1 MKINNETKV
10 GVLAV
15 VALALLITGFN
26 FLKGKNIFNHSSYIY
41 AVFTDLGSLEK
52 SNQVKISGLPV
63 GTVYTLAPK
72 DKDVTGVVVTI
83 NLTKDVNIPKN
94 SVAYISA
101 SLVGASYIVID
112 KGDSKE
118 YIKEGD
124 TLATRVD
131 NGILGDVKSQL
142 SPTLIKIKDVIDSLK
157 IALGGVN
164 RILDP
169 NTKGNISQILL
180 NLKDASSSLKTL
192 VNDKKGPLNETLQNA
207 SSVTG
212 NLKKN
217 NDSITALITNANHL
231 ARKFTNLPLDQTLDS
246 VKGALSEL
254 KRTLQKVNSNNGT
267 IGALMNDKTIYNKLT
282 STISSAE
289 LLLDDIRVHPKRYVN
304 ISVFGKKDKSGPLNS
319 PTEKDTPSGRANP

>member
-26 FLKGKNIFNHSSYIY
+26 FLKGKNVFSHSSYIY
-41 AVFTDLGSLEK
+41 AIFNDLGSLEK
-52 SNQVKISGLPV
+52 SNPVKINGLPI
-63 GTVYTLAPK
+63 GTVYALEPR
-72 DKDVTGVVVTI
+72 DKDVTGIVIKI

-101 SLVGASYIVID
+101 SILGSSAIVIE
-112 KGDSKE
+112 KGDSKD
-118 YIKEGD
+118 YIQEGD
-124 TLATRVD
+124 TLATRID

-157 IALGGVN
+157 VALGGIN

-180 NLKDASSSLKTL
+180 NLKDASHSLKSL
-192 VNDKKGPLNETLQNA
+192 VNDKNGPLNETLSNA

-217 NDSITALITNANHL
+217 NDSITALIANANHL
-231 ARKFTNLPLDQTLDS
+231 AKKFANLPLDQTLDS

-254 KRTLQKVNSNNGT
+254 KQTLQKVNSPNGT
-267 IGALMNDKTIYNKLT
+267 IGALMNDKAVYNKLT
-282 STISSAE
+282 NTISSAE

-319 PTEKDTPSGRANP
+319 PTVKDTLSARAN

>member
-26 FLKGKNIFNHSSYIY
+26 FLKGKNVFSHSTNIY

-52 SNQVKISGLPV
+52 SNPVKINGLPI
-63 GTVYTLAPK
+63 GTVYNLAPK
-72 DKDVTGVVVTI
+72 DKDVTGIVVTI

-101 SLVGASYIVID
+101 SLIGSSSIVIER
-112 KGDSKE
+112 GDAKE
-118 YIKEGD
+118 NMAEGD
-124 TLATRVD
+124 TLATKID

-142 SPTLIKIKDVIDSLK
+142 SPALIKIKDVIDSLK
-157 IALGGVN
+157 VTLGGIN

-169 NTKGNISQILL
+169 NTKGNISQILA
-180 NLKDASSSLKTL
+180 NLKDASHSLKAL
-192 VNDKKGPLNETLQNA
+192 VNDKNGPLNETLSNA

-217 NDSITALITNANHL
+217 NDSITALISNANML
-231 ARKFTNLPLDQTLDS
+231 AKKFANLPLNQTLDS
-246 VKGALSEL
+246 VKGAITEL
-254 KRTLQKVNSNNGT
+254 KQILQKVNSPNGT
-267 IGALMNDKTIYNKLT
+267 LGALMNDKTVYNKLT
-282 STISSAE
+282 NTIASAE

-304 ISVFGKKDKSGPLNS
+304 ISVFGKKDKTGPLNS
-319 PTEKDTPSGRANP
+319 PTVKDTLSARAN

>member
-26 FLKGKNIFNHSSYIY
+26 FLKGKNVFNHSSYIY

-52 SNQVKISGLPV
+52 SNQVKINGLPI
-63 GTVYTLAPK
+63 GTVYGMEQK
-72 DKDVTGVVVTI
+72 DKDVSGIVVKI
-83 NLTKDVNIPKN
+83 NLTKNVNIPKN

-101 SLVGASYIVID
+101 SLVGSSFIVVEQ
-112 KGDSKE
+112 GDSKD
-118 YIKEGD
+118 YIQEGD
-124 TLATRVD
+124 TLTTRID

-157 IALGGVN
+157 VALGGIN

-169 NTKGNISQILL
+169 NTKGNINQILM
-180 NLKDASSSLKTL
+180 NLKEASHSLKAL
-192 VNDKKGPLNETLQNA
+192 VNEKNGPLNETLSNA

-217 NDSITALITNANHL
+217 NDSITALIANANLL
-231 ARKFTNLPLDQTLDS
+231 AKKFANLPLDQTLDS

-254 KRTLQKVNSNNGT
+254 KYTLQKVNSTNGT
-267 IGALMNDKTIYNKLT
+267 IGALINDKQVYNKLT

-319 PTEKDTPSGRANP
+319 PTVKDTLSARAN

>member
-41 AVFTDLGSLEK
+41 ATFTDLGSLEK
-52 SNQVKISGLPV
+52 SNQVKINGLPI
-63 GTVYTLAPK
+63 GTVYNLAPK
-72 DKDVTGVVVTI
+72 DKDVTGIVITI
-83 NLTKDVNIPKN
+83 NLTKDVNIPRN

-101 SLVGASYIVID
+101 SLVGSSYVVIE

-118 YIKEGD
+118 YIHEGD
-124 TLATRVD
+124 TLATRID

-142 SPTLIKIKDVIDSLK
+142 SPTLIKIKDVVDSLK
-157 IALGGVN
+157 MTLGGIN

-169 NTKGNISQILL
+169 NAKGNIGQILV
-180 NLKDASSSLKTL
+180 NLKEASHSLKAL
-192 VNDKKGPLNETLQNA
+192 VDDKNGPLHLTLTNA

-217 NDSITALITNANHL
+217 NDSITALISNANRL
-231 ARKFTNLPLDQTLDS
+231 AKKFTDLPLNQTLDS

-254 KRTLQKVNSNNGT
+254 KHTLQKVNSPNGT
-267 IGALMNDKTIYNKLT
+267 IGALMNDKAVYNKLT
-282 STISSAE
+282 NTIASAE

-304 ISVFGKKDKSGPLNS
+304 ISVFGKKDKTGPLNS
-319 PTEKDTPSGRANP
+319 PTVKDTLSARAN

>member
-10 GVLAV
+10 GILAV

-41 AVFTDLGSLEK
+41 AVFSDLGSLEK
-52 SNQVKISGLPV
+52 SNPVKINGLPI
-63 GTVYTLAPK
+63 GTVYALDPS
-72 DKDVTGVVVTI
+72 DKDVSGIVVKI

-94 SVAYISA
+94 SVAFISA
-101 SLVGASYIVID
+101 SLLGSSNIVIE
-112 KGDSKE
+112 KGDAKE
-118 YIKEGD
+118 YIQEGD
-124 TLATRVD
+124 TLRTRID

-157 IALGGVN
+157 IALGAVN

-169 NTKGNISQILL
+169 NTKGNIAQILL
-180 NLKDASSSLKTL
+180 NLKDASHSLKSL
-192 VNDKKGPLNETLQNA
+192 VNDKNGPLNETLSNA

-217 NDSITALITNANHL
+217 NDSITALITNANQL
-231 ARKFTNLPLDQTLDS
+231 AKKFANLPLNQTLDS
-246 VKGALSEL
+246 VSGALSEL
-254 KRTLQKVNSNNGT
+254 KQTLQKVNSPNGT
-267 IGALMNDKTIYNKLT
+267 IGALINDKQVYNKLT
-282 STISSAE
+282 NTIASAE

-319 PTEKDTPSGRANP
+319 PTVKDTLSARAN

>member
-10 GVLAV
+10 GILAV

-41 AVFTDLGSLEK
+41 AIFTDLGSLEK
-52 SNQVKISGLPV
+52 SNPVKINGLPI
-63 GTVYTLAPK
+63 GTVYALDPS
-72 DKDVTGVVVTI
+72 DKNVSGIVVKI

-94 SVAYISA
+94 SVAFISA
-101 SLVGASYIVID
+101 SLLGSSNIVIE
-112 KGDSKE
+112 KGDATD
-118 YIKEGD
+118 YIQEGD
-124 TLATRVD
+124 TLATRID

-157 IALGGVN
+157 IALGAVN

-169 NTKGNISQILL
+169 NTKGNISQILI
-180 NLKDASSSLKTL
+180 NLKDASYSLKSL
-192 VNDKKGPLNETLQNA
+192 VNDKNGPLNETLSNA

-217 NDSITALITNANHL
+217 NDSITALIANANQL
-231 ARKFTNLPLDQTLDS
+231 AKKFANLPLNQTLDS

-254 KRTLQKVNSNNGT
+254 KQTLKKVNSPNGT
-267 IGALMNDKTIYNKLT
+267 IGALINDKQVYNKLT
-282 STISSAE
+282 NTIASAE

-304 ISVFGKKDKSGPLNS
+304 ISVFGKKDKTGPLNS
-319 PTEKDTPSGRANP
+319 PTVKDTLSATAN

>member
-26 FLKGKNIFNHSSYIY
+26 FLKGKNVFNHSSYIY

-52 SNQVKISGLPV
+52 SNQVKINGLPI
-63 GTVYTLAPK
+63 GTVYGMEQK
-72 DKDVTGVVVTI
+72 DKDVSGIVVKI
-83 NLTKDVNIPKN
+83 NLTRNVNIPKN

-101 SLVGASYIVID
+101 SLVGSSFIVVEQ
-112 KGDSKE
+112 GDSKD
-118 YIKEGD
+118 YIQEGD
-124 TLATRVD
+124 TLTTRID
-131 NGILGDVKSQL
+131 NGILGDVKLQL

-157 IALGGVN
+157 VALGGIN
-164 RILDP
+164 RILDQ
-169 NTKGNISQILL
+169 NTKGNINQILM
-180 NLKDASSSLKTL
+180 NLKEASHSLKAL
-192 VNDKKGPLNETLQNA
+192 VNEKNGPLNETLSNA

-217 NDSITALITNANHL
+217 NDSITALIANANLL
-231 ARKFTNLPLDQTLDS
+231 AKKFANLPLDQTLDS

-254 KRTLQKVNSNNGT
+254 KYTLQKVNSTNGT
-267 IGALMNDKTIYNKLT
+267 IGALINDKQVYNKLT

-319 PTEKDTPSGRANP
+319 PTVKDTLSARAN